1 MNLSLA
7 QLSAV
12 YNIYNRP
19 RLEATFTLAQYK
31 VREFTEVE
39 RL

>member
-12 YNIYNRP
+12 NNMYNRP
-19 RLEATFTLAQYK
+19 RLEATFTLAQYED
-31 VREFTEVE
+31 REFTEVE

>member
-12 YNIYNRP
+12 YNMYNRP
-19 RLEATFTLAQYK
+19 RLEATFTLAQYEG
-31 VREFTEVE
+31 REFTEVE
-39 RL
+39 VL